1 MYFKG
6 FPLKFPQF
14 PFGNYVESNKEMNRF
29 METISVGEK
38 LFALR
43 KMKNLSQKKLA
54 ELTGI
59 TQPAISAI
67 ENNQATLGIDRA
79 KILAKALACHPAV
92 LLFPDLTID
101 KIG

>member
-1 MYFKG
+1 MANPLCFKG
-6 FPLKFPQF
+6 FPISFPQF
-14 PFGNYVESNKEMNRF
+14 PFGKYVESNKETSRF
-29 METISVGEK
+29 MEIMSVGEK
-38 LFALR
+38 LSTVR

-79 KILAKALACHPAV
+79 KILAKALACHPAA
-92 LLFPDLTID
+92 LLFPDLTI
-101 KIG
+101 